1 MPEMT
6 EYAAGTPIWVD
17 VATTDLAGARAFYG
31 ALFGWESEDGD
42 PDFGGYTMFT
52 KDGKL
57 VAGVGPVMGEGQP
70 AAWSTYLAV
79 HDVDKTTAQVTAAG
93 GRVLMPPMTINDAGR
108 MAMYADPT
116 GAVIGVWQPDQHRG
130 AELVNEPGTVVWNE
144 LATRDVD
151 AAKSF
156 YETVF
161 GLDPQASQFDDTY
174 TTLHAGGK
182 PAAGLLP
189 MPAGYPPQVPAHWS
203 VYFAVED
210 TDATVAKLT
219 ELGGA
224 VRMPPFDTPP
234 GRTAVLADPY
244 GAVFA
249 VIAMNPDFA
258 TG

>member
-17 VATTDLAGARAFYG
+17 VATSDLDGARKFYG

-52 KDGKL
+52 KGGKM
-57 VAGVGPVMGEGQP
+57 VAGVGPVMDPSQP
-70 AAWSTYLAV
+70 VAWSTYLAV
-79 HDVDKTTAQVTAAG
+79 DDVDKTTEQVTAAAG
-93 GRVLMPPMTINDAGR
+93 QVLVPAMTINDAGR
-108 MAMYADPT
+108 MAVYADPT
-116 GAVIGVWQPDQHRG
+116 GAAVGVWQPDQHRG
-130 AELVNEPGTVVWNE
+130 FELVNEPGTVVWNE

-151 AAKSF
+151 AAKAF
-156 YETVF
+156 YSAAL
-161 GLDPQASQFDDTY
+161 GLEPKASEFDDTY
-174 TTLHAGGK
+174 TTLHADGR
-182 PAAGLLP
+182 PVAGLMN
-189 MPAGYPPQVPAHWS
+189 MPEGYPPQVPAHWS

-210 TDATVAKLT
+210 TDATVARLT
-219 ELGGA
+219 ELGGV
-224 VRMPPFDTPP
+224 VRMPAFDTPP

-249 VIAMNPDFA
+249 VIAMNPDFQ